1 MIAELFV
8 NDKHNSNLM
17 LEDVLD
23 FIDKNDGEDNK
34 H

>member
-8 NDKHNSNLM
+8 SDKHNSNLI

-23 FIDKNDGEDNK
+23 FIDKNDSEENK